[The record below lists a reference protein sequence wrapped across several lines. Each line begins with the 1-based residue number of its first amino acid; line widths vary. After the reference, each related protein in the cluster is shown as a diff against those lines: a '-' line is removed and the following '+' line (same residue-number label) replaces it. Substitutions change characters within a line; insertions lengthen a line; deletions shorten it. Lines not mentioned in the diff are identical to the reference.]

1 MNLPNL
7 KEELNIL
14 KEVKTVD
21 LTKVVDI
28 IQKFQLL
35 PSSFDVMS
43 VMNKFNDF
51 LDKVNLVLN
60 DLNFNVIGSVVMIN
74 QTMVTLNSNIKT
86 ITDGSSVLI
95 SNFNN
100 LVQSFMD
107 LGEGVTQDYLINI
120 QNNFEIL

>member
-1 MNLPNL
+1 M
-7 KEELNIL
+7 
-14 KEVKTVD
+14 D

-43 VMNKFNDF
+43 VMNNFNDF

-86 ITDGSSVLI
+86 ISDGSSVLI